1 MTLYLVHGNK
11 NLDQWGYESYV
22 FGIYTEK
29 DAAEAA
35 KDLMIKKLYEISK
48 DDKTYSNIQD
58 ISEIYVEVEE
68 IEADKGVDI
77 YLGGYTESGEDYYA
91 SVNKWWLKNHQ

>member
-48 DDKTYSNIQD
+48 DNKRYSNIQD
-58 ISEIYVEVEE
+58 ISEIYVDIEE

-77 YLGGYTESGEDYYA
+77 YLGGYTEDSDDYWE
-91 SVNKWWLKNHQ
+91 SVNKWELENMQ

>member
-11 NLDQWGYESYV
+11 NLDGWGYDSYV

-29 DAAEAA
+29 DAAE
-35 KDLMIKKLYEISK
+35 ITQELYEIGMNT
-48 DDKTYSNIQD
+48 DDSYIKD
-58 ISEIYVEVEE
+58 ISDVRVETEE

-77 YLGGYTESGEDYYA
+77 YLGGYCE
-91 SVNKWWLKNHQ
+91 

>member
-11 NLDQWGYESYV
+11 NLDGWGYESYV

-29 DAAEAA
+29 DSAENAAYLITQE
-35 KDLMIKKLYEISK
+35 LYEIGMNM
-48 DDKTYSNIQD
+48 DDSYIKD
-58 ISEIYVEVEE
+58 ISDVQVEIEE

-77 YLGGYTESGEDYYA
+77 YLGGYCE
-91 SVNKWWLKNHQ
+91 